1 MLKYVVEVKA
11 SNRSTAGFGKW
22 GTPGRIW
29 VRGYGDA
36 KKPLYER
43 TIGFVDLRYKGK
55 RSYFYEVYR
64 EANRWAMYL
73 DLLQQGNQ
81 SLPLNDFGR
90 MCLDTHDLKS
100 LQDKVINSV
109 RAAVDVEEWGINK
122 ETWDTQVVYALV
134 IMKLQQQPTEAL
146 H

>member
-22 GTPGRIW
+22 GHPGRIW
-29 VRGYGDA
+29 VRGYGEA
-36 KKPLYER
+36 TKPLYER

-64 EANRWAMYL
+64 EASRWAMYL
-73 DLLQQGNQ
+73 DLLQKGNQ

-90 MCLDTHDLKS
+90 MCLEKHDLKS

-109 RAAVDVEEWGINK
+109 RADADIAEWGMDK
-122 ETWDTQVVYALV
+122 ETWDVQVVYALV
-134 IMKLQQQPTEAL
+134 MKKLQQQPSKTL